1 MKMALGSKKGDYKTW
16 DRSRKE
22 TLKRHYERMQE
33 LIETGMDEKDASRAA
48 YIEITRTRKGR

>member
-1 MKMALGSKKGDYKTW
+1 MALGSKKGDYKTW